1 MTKGQNMD
9 NVRIIH
15 HIKALAIAH
24 DLVKKSRIHDKRELS
39 IVELIEIEVAI
50 KMVLDDLTRDAV
62 RS

>member
-1 MTKGQNMD
+1 MD

-39 IVELIEIEVAI
+39 FVELVEIEVAI